1 MMLSTNIL
9 FYIDLANLSRLSEI
23 PLRSIS
29 LHHHNNLLP
38 IFFAFLYRDI
48 FLKLKLALLIGGYFW
63 LRLRSMRE
71 FCIFAIAHRE
81 RKPREQG

>member
-1 MMLSTNIL
+1 MMLPTNLL
-9 FYIDLANLSRLSEI
+9 FFIDLANLSRLSEI

-48 FLKLKLALLIGGYFW
+48 FLKLKMALEIGGYFG
-63 LRLRSMRE
+63 LRLRIIIVFR
-71 FCIFAIAHRE
+71 IFAIAHRE
-81 RKPREQG
+81 RRHTRE

>member
-1 MMLSTNIL
+1 MLSTNIL

-29 LHHHNNLLP
+29 LHHHHNNLLP

-48 FLKLKLALLIGGYFW
+48 FLKLKLALVIGEYFG
-63 LRLRSMRE
+63 LRLRIIIE
-71 FCIFAIAHRE
+71 FSIFAIAHRE
-81 RKPREQG
+81 RHTRE